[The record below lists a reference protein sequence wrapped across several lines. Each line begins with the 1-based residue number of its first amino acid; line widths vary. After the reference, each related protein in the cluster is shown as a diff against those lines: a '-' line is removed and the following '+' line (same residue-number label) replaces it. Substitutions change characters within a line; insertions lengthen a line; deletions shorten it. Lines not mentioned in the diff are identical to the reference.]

1 MSFLDSLE
9 EATRPDV
16 EPKPWF
22 KDVTMELVTPE
33 TLDAVIDAC
42 VESGHYALDLETTGL
57 DNRVFDGR
65 TKDQIVGYCL
75 SPDGK
80 RGYYIPVRHQ
90 KGEEH
95 NLPVTLV
102 TDAMRRLVESESIA
116 IFHNAKFDQE
126 FLQHVGEEGL
136 GMWDDPRSFED
147 TLILAWLRNTR
158 ERNKGLKTLSKNELD
173 KEMIELTDL
182 FGPEEKKKGLDFS
195 QLDPS
200 WMPCIWYACSDAI
213 CTYLLFEVLHS
224 QVVAPDG
231 KRVNGQEAVYRLE
244 KMCVA
249 ATRWMERCRIFIDQ
263 DKVSELMQLGQQ
275 EYFDAMIAI
284 YDFCNKTLERNIEP
298 GWVRILREKFVADN
312 PEYNINQQI
321 DDCRLEARRKTMDD
335 LDAGGH
341 YLKRENGSPERYDVL
356 SRQQLG
362 PLFEELQIP
371 DLHKTEKSKQIQ
383 TTQGEIERLNERH
396 GHKYPFLPKIK
407 RMGEL
412 QKALGTYLISLH
424 NDVGPDG
431 TLRANFN
438 QLGTDTGRYT
448 TPASRNPQMDGG
460 TKYPVHGTPAPYDKR
475 RPQCL
480 LRVRECVVA
489 RPGKLLIAVDYGGVE
504 LRLATILSGEPKWL
518 REYFRC
524 SSCKHEFD
532 PGDGKETPLPPPA
545 YCPKCGDD
553 RIGDLHT
560 LTGITFFGEDKVG
573 TKAWKKMRQ
582 QSKSVNFAMAYGG
595 GPSAIVRAMEGCDEQ
610 EAARHHRSFTST
622 YSTLK
627 AWWDEIKAFGKKN
640 GYVATAFGRHYPIPD
655 IKLPTSPRNVAKQ
668 LREEYEEKLAA
679 WEVKYEAADKYAKS
693 ELLNSKPNGPTEASV
708 KQKMEL
714 NRKFRSK
721 AERNATNGPI
731 QGLSAD
737 VTKLAMALIYR
748 ECKKRGWLGKVF
760 MTITIHDELVFEIDF
775 DIAVEALEV
784 FREIM
789 TRNKSLLNMKWPVP
803 LTTDCEVGYDWTV
816 PFDVKDFQFKRVRP
830 DGFQTDEKG
839 RLYREDGVL
848 KAKQWPAD
856 FVKIFGPAYGF
867 APVTENLTEEE
878 GRKFFGDDWQP
889 LPLSEMP
896 QEPVAP
902 LQEPSAT
909 PEDSSAPQEAQGSSK
924 EAPSAPGTPTPPAAP
939 QGATEPPAP
948 LPGPRLERGAIY
960 EYALRDL
967 GVGIADR
974 LARTIVQCQGR
985 GSHPLRIVGPSGETV
1000 LWSGASIMVNPIEFE
1015 TVANLYGI

>member
-22 KDVTMELVTPE
+22 KDVTMELVTADR
-33 TLDAVIDAC
+33 LDAVIDAC
-42 VESGHYALDLETTGL
+42 IESGRYALDLETTGL

-80 RGYYIPVRHQ
+80 CGYYIPVRHR
-90 KGEEH
+90 KGDEH
-95 NLPVTLV
+95 NLSPSLV
-102 TDAMRRLVESESIA
+102 EAAMRRLVESESVA

-126 FLQHVGEEGL
+126 FLQHVGEQGL
-136 GMWDDPRSFED
+136 GLWDDPRSYED

-158 ERNKGLKTLSKNELD
+158 ERNKGLKTLSKNELG

-195 QLDPS
+195 ELDPS
-200 WMPCIWYACSDAI
+200 WEPCVWYACSDAI
-213 CTYLLFEVLHS
+213 CTFLLFELLHP

-231 KRVNGQEAVYRLE
+231 KRSHGQDVIYQLE
-244 KMCVA
+244 KMCVP

-263 DKVSELMQLGQQ
+263 DKVAELTQLGQQ
-275 EYFDAMIAI
+275 EYYDSMVEV
-284 YDFCNKTLERNIEP
+284 YDFCNEHLGRNIEP
-298 GWVRILREKFVADN
+298 GWIRVMREKFVADN

-321 DDCRLEARRKTMDD
+321 DDFRLEARRRGMDD
-335 LDAGGH
+335 LDASGH
-341 YLKRENGSPERYDVL
+341 YLKTGSGHSERYDIL
-356 SRQQLG
+356 SRPQLG

-371 DLHKTEKSKQIQ
+371 DLHKTEKSEQIK
-383 TTQGEIERLNERH
+383 TTQAEIERLNDKH
-396 GHKYPFLPKIK
+396 GRKYPFLPKIK

-438 QLGTDTGRYT
+438 QLGTDTGRFT
-448 TPASRNPQMDGG
+448 TPASRNPQADGG

-480 LRVRECVVA
+480 LRVRECVVP
-489 RPGKLLIAVDYGGVE
+489 RTGRLLAAIDFGGVE
-504 LRLATILSGEPKWL
+504 LRIATILSGEPKWL
-518 REYFRC
+518 QEYFRC
-524 SSCKHEFD
+524 SSCGQQFD
-532 PGDGKETPLPPPA
+532 PGDGKTTPQAPPA

-582 QSKSVNFAMAYGG
+582 GAKSANFAMAYGG
-595 GPSAIVRAMEGCDEQ
+595 GPSAIVRAIEGCDEQ
-610 EAARHHRSFTST
+610 EAARHHRAFNQT

-655 IKLPTSPRNVAKQ
+655 IQLPTSSRDVARDLKERYQ
-668 LREEYEEKLAA
+668 EKIA
-679 WEVKYEAADKYAKS
+679 
-693 ELLNSKPNGPTEASV
+693 NGEKATAPTEADV
-708 KQKMEL
+708 KRQMEF
-714 NRKFRSK
+714 NRKFKAK

-737 VTKLAMALIYR
+737 ITKLAMALIYR
-748 ECKKRGWLGKVF
+748 ECKKREWLHKVF
-760 MTITIHDELVFEIDF
+760 MTITIHDELVFEIDL
-775 DIAVEALEV
+775 DIAAEALEV
-784 FREIM
+784 FQEIM
-789 TRNKSLLNMKWPVP
+789 TRNKSILNMKWAVP
-803 LTTDCEVGYDWTV
+803 LTTDCEIGYDWTV
-816 PFDVKDFQFKRVRP
+816 PFDIKDFKYRRVRP

-839 RLYREDGVL
+839 RLYRDDEG
-848 KAKQWPAD
+848 KIQAKLWPQD
-856 FVKIFGPAYGF
+856 FVKIFGAAYGF
-867 APVTENLTEEE
+867 APVKENLTEEE
-878 GRKFFGDDWQP
+878 GREFFGEGWEP
-889 LPLSEMP
+889 LPLSEAP
-896 QEPVAP
+896 VEPTEP
-902 LQEPSAT
+902 LGAT
-909 PEDSSAPQEAQGSSK
+909 QS
-924 EAPSAPGTPTPPAAP
+924 PPAAE
-939 QGATEPPAP
+939 GAPAPAAAPSPAPAPTGP
-948 LPGPRLERGAIY
+948 LPGPRLERGAVY

-967 GVGIADR
+967 GVGVADR
-974 LARTIVQCQGR
+974 LARAIVQCQGR
-985 GSHPLRIVGPSGETV
+985 GSHPLRVLGPTGDEV
-1000 LWSGASIMVNPIEFE
+1000 LWADASIMVNPIEFE